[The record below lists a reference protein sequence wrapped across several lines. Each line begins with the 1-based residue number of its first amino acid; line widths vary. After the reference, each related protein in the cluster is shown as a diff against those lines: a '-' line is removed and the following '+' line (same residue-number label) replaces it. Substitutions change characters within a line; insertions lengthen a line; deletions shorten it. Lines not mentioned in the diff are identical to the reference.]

1 MMRFTLGLMWFDL
14 GGLWADQALVV
25 FEAYPLLRV
34 MRLAVSPD
42 GDLLFY
48 KRLKK

>member
-1 MMRFTLGLMWFDL
+1 VGEL
-14 GGLWADQALVV
+14 GGLWADRVGGVLG
-25 FEAYPLLRV
+25 EYPLLRV
-34 MRLAVSPD
+34 LRLAVSPD